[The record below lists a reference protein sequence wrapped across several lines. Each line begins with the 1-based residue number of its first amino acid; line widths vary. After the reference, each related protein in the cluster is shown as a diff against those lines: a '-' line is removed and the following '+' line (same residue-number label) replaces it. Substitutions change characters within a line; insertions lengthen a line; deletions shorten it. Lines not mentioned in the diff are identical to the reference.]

1 MSLEDPQHLPLPPRD
16 DVNMF
21 MAGSSFSLQQPEQL
35 GAIVKQ
41 PQARLGV
48 QREDSH
54 LAISYREVL
63 ALGAGGGGGAG
74 EGGSM
79 QGLPILGRVYDNE
92 LPEILKIIKMYHLCL
107 GSSKFLREPIYI
119 NVYSE
124 NVCSVPYNFTHS
136 TCQEPLLK
144 ATVFLW
150 RHIIFSI
157 IDVAIG
163 VQDCRQRSH
172 INVAFIL
179 VNTW

>member
-1 MSLEDPQHLPLPPRD
+1 
-16 DVNMF
+16 
-21 MAGSSFSLQQPEQL
+21 
-35 GAIVKQ
+35 
-41 PQARLGV
+41 
-48 QREDSH
+48 
-54 LAISYREVL
+54 
-63 ALGAGGGGGAG
+63 
-74 EGGSM
+74 M

-150 RHIIFSI
+150 CHIIFSI

-179 VNTW
+179 R